1 MPPTGSLKASGTR
14 IYISAFLIAMLYSN
28 LSFALRQFAKRPVLA
43 ATILL
48 IMAVGT
54 GVNAA
59 IFSVVYAVLLKPLPY
74 SQPDRLVFISATSG
88 TGEKI
93 PISYPDFRDWRSQQ
107 HSFEAIAAY
116 NVQDFNLDIN
126 GETQHFAGAFITA
139 NYFQTLGL
147 VPKIGRTFLE
157 DEDKRLRPGRYT

>member
-1 MPPTGSLKASGTR
+1 ML
-14 IYISAFLIAMLYSN
+14 SAN
-28 LSFALRQFAKRPVLA
+28 LSFALRQLAKKPVLA

-74 SQPDRLVFISATSG
+74 SQPDSLVFISATSG

-93 PISYPDFRDWRSQQ
+93 PSHTPTSVIGARNSTALRQSPLTMFKISTWISMGRPS
-107 HSFEAIAAY
+107 
-116 NVQDFNLDIN
+116 
-126 GETQHFAGAFITA
+126 
-139 NYFQTLGL
+139 TLPAPSSL
-147 VPKIGRTFLE
+147 QIISKP
-157 DEDKRLRPGRYT
+157 